1 MERTC
6 IGGCECVSRLAVLG
20 CHPALCDSS
29 RRAGNFEHNS
39 QNPRSFYSDLLL
51 NARNDRNPQ
60 ARLREH
66 ISIGYIAELYAP
78 VARTVIRR

>member
-6 IGGCECVSRLAVLG
+6 IGGCECVGRLAVLG

-39 QNPRSFYSDLLL
+39 QNPTPRVRCWVELWG
-51 NARNDRNPQ
+51 Q
-60 ARLREH
+60 ASGSVQIR
-66 ISIGYIAELYAP
+66 AAP
-78 VARTVIRR
+78 SGWLQVARCTA